1 MRKHHVGRAGWLRNH
16 SNNVIQ
22 AAELNWIE
30 LTALTRSLQNKNQK
44 KNLGFADTG
53 AFCHEIR
60 AGNIPARNI
69 TSKKRTSA
77 KFCFFASRAN

>member
-1 MRKHHVGRAGWLRNH
+1 MMNPRINNKLKMPSNLRNH

-44 KNLGFADTG
+44 KNWGSQIQGHFATKS
-53 AFCHEIR
+53 APVISLLEISLQR
-60 AGNIPARNI
+60 
-69 TSKKRTSA
+69 KELLL
-77 KFCFFASRAN
+77 